1 VSAFTSDGT
10 ENRMRWDRRSTGF
23 MEVWYATLNHRAS
36 GSGIWLRYTL
46 TAPEPRVGPAYCEL
60 WGFVFGRD
68 GVPSFAAKE
77 RFSIDRLGSTNGRD
91 DGALVRIADAW
102 LSENHLEGELSRDG
116 HALAWSLDFEPADRC
131 YQHLPAR
138 IRKRAEKRV
147 STVCSP
153 NLSVPFTGAV
163 KVDGELLELDGEPGC
178 QSHRWGAAHSH
189 SWAWAHCSDFAE
201 GGDMVFEGVV
211 ARASLGP
218 VPVPTTTFLYLR
230 YDGEDIELNDLKSAL
245 RAKSTYE
252 MPMWSFSAQNDEWKI
267 AGAARMSPDRL
278 LQLRYEDPDGSERYC
293 ANSEIADL
301 AIEVY
306 RRSASG
312 WVTAGSLTALRTAH
326 LEFGRREPWPQLP
339 VTL

>member
-1 VSAFTSDGT
+1 MSAFTSDGT

-23 MEVWYATLNHRAS
+23 MEVWYATLNHRPS

-46 TAPEPRVGPAYCEL
+46 TSPQPRVGPPYCEL

-68 GVPSFAAKE
+68 GAPSFAAKD

-102 LSENHLEGELSRDG
+102 LSENHLEGELSHEG

-131 YQHLPAR
+131 FQHLPAR

-153 NLSVPFTGAV
+153 NLSVPFSGAV
-163 KVDGELLELDGEPGC
+163 KVDGELLEIDGELGC
-178 QSHRWGAAHSH
+178 QSHRWGAAHSQ
-189 SWAWAHCSDFAE
+189 SWTWAHCSNFEE
-201 GGDMVFEGVV
+201 GAGSVFEGVA

-218 VPVPTTTFLYLR
+218 VPVPTTTFLYLS
-230 YDGEDIELNDLKSAL
+230 YDGVDIELNDIRSAF

-252 MPMWSFSAQNDEWKI
+252 MPMWSFTAQNDDWKVV
-267 AGAARMSPDRL
+267 GAARVSPDRL
-278 LQLRYEDPDGSERYC
+278 LQVRYDDPDGSERYC

-301 AIEVY
+301 AIEIY
-306 RRSASG
+306 KRSGNG
-312 WVTAGSLTALRTAH
+312 WAMAGSLTAMHTAH
-326 LEFGRREPWPQLP
+326 LEFGRREPWPHLP

>member
-1 VSAFTSDGT
+1 MNIFTTEGT

-23 MEVWYATLNHRAS
+23 MEVWYSTLNHHPS

-46 TAPEPRVGPAYCEL
+46 TSPEPRVGPAYCEL

-131 YQHLPAR
+131 FQHLPAR

-163 KVDGELLELDGEPGC
+163 KMDGEVLELNGDLGC
-178 QSHRWGAAHSH
+178 QSHRWGAAHSQ
-189 SWAWAHCSDFAE
+189 SWTWAHCSDFEE
-201 GGDMVFEGVV
+201 GAGSVFEGVA

-218 VPVPTTTFLYLR
+218 VPVPTTTYLYLS
-230 YDGEDIELNDLKSAL
+230 YEGVDIELNDIRSAF

-252 MPMWSFSAQNDEWKI
+252 MPMWSFTAENAEWKVV
-267 AGAARMSPDRL
+267 GAARVSPDRL
-278 LQLRYEDPDGSERYC
+278 LQVRYDDPDGSERYC

-301 AIEVY
+301 AIEVFE
-306 RRSASG
+306 RSG
-312 WVTAGSLTALRTAH
+312 KTWRHAGSLTSTGAAH
-326 LEFGRREPWPQLP
+326 FELGRPAPFPEVP
-339 VTL
+339 VAF

>member
-46 TAPEPRVGPAYCEL
+46 TSPRPNVGPAYCEL
-60 WGFVFGRD
+60 WAFVFGRE

-102 LSENHLEGELSRDG
+102 LSENHLEGGLSRDG
-116 HALAWSLDFEPADRC
+116 RDLSWSLDFEPADRC
-131 YQHLPAR
+131 FQHLPAP

-163 KVDGELLELDGEPGC
+163 KVDGEVLELEGDVGC
-178 QSHRWGAAHSH
+178 QSHRWGAAHSQ
-189 SWAWAHCSDFAE
+189 SWTWAHCSHFE
-201 GGDMVFEGVV
+201 QGDGAVFEGVA

-218 VPVPTTTFLYLR
+218 VPVPTTTFLYLS
-230 YDGEDIELNDLKSAL
+230 YDGADIELNDVRSAF

-252 MPMWSFSAQNDEWKI
+252 MPMWSFSAQNDDWKVV
-267 AGAARMSPDRL
+267 GAARVAPDRL
-278 LQLRYEDPDGSERYC
+278 LQVRYDDPDGSQRFC

-301 AIEVY
+301 AIEIY
-306 RRSASG
+306 KRSGKG
-312 WVTAGSLTALRTAH
+312 WTSAGSLTALHTAH